1 MNILYL
7 GYWSVEESLTVS
19 TIFPN
24 LERLSSY
31 HAINKIVFS
40 TIERDKPYVQ
50 YNGPETKKINF
61 HPLYS
66 LNLHFHLITKIFD
79 FILFPIKLKRL
90 CKTHKI
96 DKIIA
101 RGAPSGALVFKI
113 SKVLNIPLVVESFEP
128 HADYMEESGIW
139 SKDSLKYLF
148 EKKWENEIKKDAD
161 FLAVVSNNYAEQ
173 LMKEGV
179 SEDKIFVV
187 PCCVDLENFK
197 FSDQKRQAKRSDL
210 KINENRIVGIYVG
223 KFGGTYYDDESFD
236 IFYQTFD
243 FFNKNLFI
251 VILTP
256 HDKEDVKNKLLLKGI
271 PESNFFIDKVPHQ
284 EVPAY
289 LSAADFAFSTVR
301 PSPSKKFCS
310 AVKNGEYWANGLPIL
325 TTDGI
330 GDDTSII
337 RIEKKGGA
345 IFDLSK
351 NNLLEALRD
360 LNKLLHN
367 SSREE
372 LNVSICG
379 LAEKHRNFKSAHVF
393 YDKIFETKY

>member
-7 GYWSVEESLTVS
+7 GFWSVEESLTTS

-40 TIERDKPYVQ
+40 TIERDKPHVEYQ
-50 YNGPETKKINF
+50 GPKSKKINF
-61 HPLYS
+61 QPLYS
-66 LNLHFHLITKIFD
+66 LNLHFHLLTKIFD

-101 RGAPSGALVFKI
+101 RGAPAGALVFKI
-113 SKVLNIPLVVESFEP
+113 SKILHIPLVVESFEP

-139 SKDSLKYLF
+139 SKDSLKYFF
-148 EKKWENEIKKDAD
+148 EKKWENEIKQSAE

-173 LMKEGV
+173 LRKEGV
-179 SEDKIFVV
+179 SQDKIFVV

-197 FSDQKRQAKRSDL
+197 FRDDKRLAIRKDL
-210 KINENRIVGIYVG
+210 EISENQMVGVYVG

-251 VILTP
+251 IILTP
-256 HDKEDVKNKLLLKGI
+256 HDKEDVKNRLILKGI
-271 PESNFFIDKVPHQ
+271 PDSNFFIDKVPHQ

-325 TTDGI
+325 TSDGI

-337 RIEKKGGA
+337 RNEKKGGA

-351 NNLLEALRD
+351 NNLLDALKD

-367 SSREE
+367 RSRNQ

-379 LAEKHRNFKSAHVF
+379 LAEKHRNFKSAHAF
-393 YDKIFETKY
+393 YDKIFEKKY

>member
-7 GYWSVEESLTVS
+7 GYWSVEESLTAS

-31 HAINKIVFS
+31 HTINKIVFS
-40 TIERDKPYVQ
+40 TIERDKSQVEYQ
-50 YNGPETKKINF
+50 GPKSKKINF
-61 HPLYS
+61 NPLYS
-66 LNLHFHLITKIFD
+66 LNLYFHLLTKIFD

-101 RGAPSGALVFKI
+101 RGAPSGALIFKI

-139 SKDSLKYLF
+139 PKDSLKYLF
-148 EKKWENEIKKDAD
+148 EKKWENEIKKDAE

-173 LMKEGV
+173 LTKEGV
-179 SEDKIFVV
+179 SKDKIFVV

-197 FSDQKRQAKRSDL
+197 FRDDKRLAIRKDL
-210 KINENRIVGIYVG
+210 EISENQIVGVYVG
-223 KFGGTYYDDESFD
+223 KFGGTYYDEESFE

-243 FFNKNLFI
+243 FFNKNLFLI
-251 VILTP
+251 ILTP
-256 HDKEDVKNKLLLKGI
+256 HDKEDVKNRLLLKGL

-325 TTDGI
+325 TSDGI

-337 RIEKKGGA
+337 RNEKKGGA

-367 SSREE
+367 SSRNQ

-379 LAEKHRNFKSAHVF
+379 LAEKHRNFESAHAF
-393 YDKIFETKY
+393 YDKIFEKKY

>member
-7 GYWSVEESLTVS
+7 GYWSIEESLTAS

-31 HAINKIVFS
+31 RAINKIVFS
-40 TIERDKPYVQ
+40 TIERDKSYVK
-50 YNGPETKKINF
+50 YNGPERKKINF

-66 LNLHFHLITKIFD
+66 LNLHFDLITKIFD

-90 CKTHKI
+90 CKTYKI

-101 RGAPSGALVFKI
+101 RGSAAGALVFKV
-113 SKVLNIPLVVESFEP
+113 SKILNIPLVVESFEP

-139 SKDSLKYLF
+139 SKDSLKYWF
-148 EKKWENEIKKDAD
+148 QKKWENEIKKDAD

-173 LMKEGV
+173 LGKEGV
-179 SEDKIFVV
+179 SQEKIFVV

-197 FSDQKRQAKRSDL
+197 FSDDKRLALRRNL
-210 KINENRIVGIYVG
+210 EINENQMVGVYVG
-223 KFGGTYYDDESFD
+223 KFGGTYYDEESFE
-236 IFYQTFD
+236 IFYHTFD

-251 VILTP
+251 IILTP
-256 HDKEDVKNKLLLKGI
+256 HDKEDVKNRLLLKGL
-271 PESNFFIDKVPHQ
+271 PESNFFIDKVPHH

-325 TTDGI
+325 TSDGI

-337 RIEKKGGA
+337 RNEKKGGA

-351 NNLLEALRD
+351 NNLLEALED

-379 LAEKHRNFKSAHVF
+379 LAEKYRNFKSAHVF

>member
-1 MNILYL
+1 M
-7 GYWSVEESLTVS
+7 
-19 TIFPN
+19 
-24 LERLSSY
+24 
-31 HAINKIVFS
+31 
-40 TIERDKPYVQ
+40 
-50 YNGPETKKINF
+50 
-61 HPLYS
+61 
-66 LNLHFHLITKIFD
+66 
-79 FILFPIKLKRL
+79 
-90 CKTHKI
+90 
-96 DKIIA
+96 
-101 RGAPSGALVFKI
+101 
-113 SKVLNIPLVVESFEP
+113 
-128 HADYMEESGIW
+128 
-139 SKDSLKYLF
+139 
-148 EKKWENEIKKDAD
+148 
-161 FLAVVSNNYAEQ
+161 
-173 LMKEGV
+173 
-179 SEDKIFVV
+179 
-187 PCCVDLENFK
+187 
-197 FSDQKRQAKRSDL
+197 
-210 KINENRIVGIYVG
+210 
-223 KFGGTYYDDESFD
+223 
-236 IFYQTFD
+236 
-243 FFNKNLFI
+243 
-251 VILTP
+251 
-256 HDKEDVKNKLLLKGI
+256 LLKGI